1 MGYWLRWMLSLQ
13 RNNTVKRDLLTLADI
28 TPEELEHMLTLAT
41 DLKQRHKRGESMP
54 LLAGKSLVLLFSKPS
69 LRTRASF
76 ELGMVQLGGHSSY
89 IQDPDI
95 VLGLREPLKDLG
107 RVLSRYY
114 DAIAIRTFAHASIEE
129 LAQAATI
136 PVINALT
143 DTFHPCQILAAL
155 QTLREHFGDL
165 KGRRIAYVGD
175 GNNVAHSWLLGAAQ
189 MGLTLTI
196 ACPRAYQPDIAVVR
210 RARVL
215 AESTGAVLDV
225 VEDPKQGV
233 KGADAIY
240 TDVWTSM
247 GQEQETAIRQEIF
260 RPYQINAALL
270 AEAPSHAVVM
280 HCLPAHRGEE
290 ITEDVFESERSLVFD
305 EAENR
310 LHAQKALLV
319 FTMLGL

>member
-1 MGYWLRWMLSLQ
+1 M
-13 RNNTVKRDLLTLADI
+13 KRDLLTLADV
-28 TPEELEHMLTLAT
+28 TPEELEQMLTLAI
-41 DLKQRHKRGESMP
+41 DLKQRHKHGESMP

-76 ELGMVQLGGHSSY
+76 ELGMVQLGGHSTY

-107 RVLSRYY
+107 RVLARYY
-114 DAIAIRTFAHASIEE
+114 DAIAIRTFAHASIVE

-143 DTFHPCQILAAL
+143 DAFHPCQILAAL

-165 KGRRIAYVGD
+165 QGRRIAYIGD

-196 ACPRAYQPDIAVVR
+196 ACPRAYQPEVAVVR
-210 RARVL
+210 RARAL
-215 AESTGAVLDV
+215 AETTGAVLDI

-247 GQEQETAIRQEIF
+247 GREQEAATRHEVF

-290 ITEDVFESERSLVFD
+290 ITEDVFESERALVFE

-310 LHAQKALLV
+310 LHVQKALLI

>member
-1 MGYWLRWMLSLQ
+1 M
-13 RNNTVKRDLLTLADI
+13 VKRDLLTLADV
-28 TPEELEHMLTLAT
+28 TPDELEQMLTLAT
-41 DLKQRHKRGESMP
+41 ELKQRLKRGESTP

-76 ELGMVQLGGHSSY
+76 ELGMAQLGGYTSCF
-89 IQDPDI
+89 QDPDI
-95 VLGLREPLKDLG
+95 VMGLREPLKDLG

-114 DAIAIRTFAHASIEE
+114 DGIVIRTFAHTSVEE
-129 LAQAATI
+129 LAQAATV
-136 PVINALT
+136 PVINGLT
-143 DTFHPCQILAAL
+143 DMFHPCQILAAL
-155 QTLREHFGDL
+155 QTLREHFGEL

-175 GNNVAHSWLLGAAQ
+175 GNNMAHSWLLGAAQ
-189 MGLTLTI
+189 MGLTLTV
-196 ACPRAYQPDIAVVR
+196 ACPRAYQPDVTVVR
-210 RARVL
+210 WARSI
-215 AESTGAVLDV
+215 AETTGAVLDI

-233 KGADAIY
+233 KGADVVY

-247 GQEQETAIRQEIF
+247 GQEQEAAVRREVF
-260 RPYQINAALL
+260 RSYQVNAALL

-290 ITEDVFESERSLVFD
+290 ITEDILESERSLAFE

-319 FTMLGL
+319 FSMIGL

>member
-1 MGYWLRWMLSLQ
+1 M
-13 RNNTVKRDLLTLADI
+13 KRDLLTLADV
-28 TPEELEHMLTLAT
+28 TPEELEQMLTLAL
-41 DLKQRHKRGESMP
+41 DLKQRHKRGEPTP

-76 ELGMVQLGGHSSY
+76 EVGMAQLGGHSSY
-89 IQDPDI
+89 FQDPEI
-95 VLGLREPLKDLG
+95 VLGTREPFKDVG

-114 DAIAIRTFAHASIEE
+114 DGIVIRTFAHAAVEE
-129 LAQAATI
+129 LAQISTI
-136 PVINALT
+136 PVINGLT
-143 DTFHPCQILAAL
+143 DMFHPCQILAAL
-155 QTLREHFGDL
+155 QTLREHFGAL
-165 KGRRIAYVGD
+165 QGRRIAYVGD

-196 ACPRAYQPDIAVVR
+196 ACPRAYQPDVTVVR
-210 RARVL
+210 RALRM
-215 AESTGAVLDV
+215 AETTGAVLNI
-225 VEDPKQGV
+225 VEDPQQGV

-247 GQEQETAIRQEIF
+247 GQEQEATIRREVF
-260 RPYQINAALL
+260 RPYQVNAALL
-270 AEAPSHAVVM
+270 AEASSHAVVM

-290 ITEDVFESERSLVFD
+290 ITDEVLESGRALVFE

-319 FTMLGL
+319 FCMLGL

>member
-1 MGYWLRWMLSLQ
+1 
-13 RNNTVKRDLLTLADI
+13 
-28 TPEELEHMLTLAT
+28 
-41 DLKQRHKRGESMP
+41 
-54 LLAGKSLVLLFSKPS
+54 VLLFSKPS

-76 ELGMVQLGGHSSY
+76 ELGMVQLGGHTSY

-107 RVLSRYY
+107 RVLARYY
-114 DAIAIRTFAHASIEE
+114 DAIAIRTFAHASVVE

-143 DTFHPCQILAAL
+143 DAFHPCQILAAL

-165 KGRRIAYVGD
+165 QGRRIAYVGD

-189 MGLTLTI
+189 MGLTLTL
-196 ACPRAYQPDIAVVR
+196 ACPRAYQPEIAVVR
-210 RARVL
+210 RARAL
-215 AESTGAVLDV
+215 AETTGAVLDI

-247 GQEQETAIRQEIF
+247 GQEQEAAIRQEVF
-260 RPYQINAALL
+260 HPYQINAALL

-290 ITEDVFESERSLVFD
+290 ITEDVFESERSLVFE

-310 LHAQKALLV
+310 LHAQKALLI
-319 FTMLGL
+319 FTMIGL

>member
-1 MGYWLRWMLSLQ
+1 
-13 RNNTVKRDLLTLADI
+13 VKRDLLTLADV
-28 TPEELEHMLTLAT
+28 TPDEIGQMLTLAL
-41 DLKQRHKRGESMP
+41 DLKQRHECGESTL

-76 ELGMVQLGGHSSY
+76 EVGMAHLGGHTSY
-89 IQDPDI
+89 FQDADI

-114 DAIAIRTFAHASIEE
+114 DGIVIRTFAHESVVE

-136 PVINALT
+136 PVINGLT
-143 DTFHPCQILAAL
+143 DMFHPCQILAAL

-165 KGRRIAYVGD
+165 QGRRIAYVGD

-196 ACPRAYQPDIAVVR
+196 ACPRAYQPDVTVVR
-210 RARVL
+210 RARGI
-215 AESTGAVLDV
+215 AETTGAVLDI
-225 VEDPKQGV
+225 VEDPRQGV

-247 GQEQETAIRQEIF
+247 GQEQEAAIRREIF
-260 RPYQINAALL
+260 RPYQINATLL

-290 ITEDVFESERSLVFD
+290 ITEDIFESERSLVFE

-319 FTMLGL
+319 FSMIGL

>member
-1 MGYWLRWMLSLQ
+1 M
-13 RNNTVKRDLLTLADI
+13 KRDLLTLADV
-28 TPEELEHMLTLAT
+28 TPEELEQMLTLAI

-76 ELGMVQLGGHSSY
+76 ELGMVQLGGHSTY

-107 RVLSRYY
+107 RVLARYY
-114 DAIAIRTFAHASIEE
+114 DAIAIRTFAHASIVE

-143 DTFHPCQILAAL
+143 DAFHPCQILAAL

-165 KGRRIAYVGD
+165 QGRRIAYIGD

-196 ACPRAYQPDIAVVR
+196 ACPRAYQPEVAVVR
-210 RARVL
+210 RARAL
-215 AESTGAVLDV
+215 AETTGAVLDI

-247 GQEQETAIRQEIF
+247 GREQEAATRHEVF

-290 ITEDVFESERSLVFD
+290 ITDDVFESERALVFE

-310 LHAQKALLV
+310 LHVQKALLI
-319 FTMLGL
+319 FTMIGL

>member
-1 MGYWLRWMLSLQ
+1 M
-13 RNNTVKRDLLTLADI
+13 KRDLLTLADV
-28 TPEELEHMLTLAT
+28 TPEELEQMLTLAI
-41 DLKQRHKRGESMP
+41 DLKQRHKHGESMP

-76 ELGMVQLGGHSSY
+76 ELGMVQLGGHSTY

-107 RVLSRYY
+107 RVLARYY
-114 DAIAIRTFAHASIEE
+114 DAIAIRTFAHASIVE

-165 KGRRIAYVGD
+165 QGRRIAYIGD

-189 MGLTLTI
+189 LGLTLTI
-196 ACPRAYQPDIAVVR
+196 ACPRAYQPEVAVVR
-210 RARVL
+210 RARAL
-215 AESTGAVLDV
+215 AETTGAVLDI

-247 GQEQETAIRQEIF
+247 GREQEAATRHEVF

-290 ITEDVFESERSLVFD
+290 ITEDVFESERALVFE

-310 LHAQKALLV
+310 LHVQKALLI

>member
-1 MGYWLRWMLSLQ
+1 MLFLQ
-13 RNNTVKRDLLTLADI
+13 RNNTVKRDLLTLADV
-28 TPEELEHMLTLAT
+28 TPEELEQMLTLAI
-41 DLKQRHKRGESMP
+41 DLKQRHKHGESMP

-69 LRTRASF
+69 LRTRVSF

-107 RVLSRYY
+107 RVLARYY
-114 DAIAIRTFAHASIEE
+114 DAIAIRTFAHASVVE
-129 LAQAATI
+129 LAQAAPI

-143 DTFHPCQILAAL
+143 DSFHPCQILAAL

-165 KGRRIAYVGD
+165 QGRRIAYVGD

-196 ACPRAYQPDIAVVR
+196 ACPRAYQPEVAVVR
-210 RARVL
+210 RARTL
-215 AESTGAVLDV
+215 AETTGAVLDI

-233 KGADAIY
+233 KGADVIY

-247 GQEQETAIRQEIF
+247 GQEQEAATRHEVF

-290 ITEDVFESERSLVFD
+290 ITEDVFESERSLVFE

-310 LHAQKALLV
+310 LHVQKALLI
-319 FTMLGL
+319 FTMIGL

>member
-1 MGYWLRWMLSLQ
+1 M
-13 RNNTVKRDLLTLADI
+13 KRDLLTLADV
-28 TPEELEHMLTLAT
+28 TPEELEQMLTLAI

-76 ELGMVQLGGHSSY
+76 ELGMVQLGGHSTY

-107 RVLSRYY
+107 RVLARYY
-114 DAIAIRTFAHASIEE
+114 DAIAIRTFAHASIVE

-143 DTFHPCQILAAL
+143 DAFHPCQILAAL

-165 KGRRIAYVGD
+165 QGRRIAYIGD

-196 ACPRAYQPDIAVVR
+196 ACPRAYQPEVAVVR
-210 RARVL
+210 RARAL
-215 AESTGAVLDV
+215 AETTGAVLDI

-247 GQEQETAIRQEIF
+247 GDRK
-260 RPYQINAALL
+260 
-270 AEAPSHAVVM
+270 SVV
-280 HCLPAHRGEE
+280 
-290 ITEDVFESERSLVFD
+290 
-305 EAENR
+305 
-310 LHAQKALLV
+310 
-319 FTMLGL
+319 

>member
-1 MGYWLRWMLSLQ
+1 MSC
-13 RNNTVKRDLLTLADI
+13 A
-28 TPEELEHMLTLAT
+28 
-41 DLKQRHKRGESMP
+41 
-54 LLAGKSLVLLFSKPS
+54 
-69 LRTRASF
+69 
-76 ELGMVQLGGHSSY
+76 
-89 IQDPDI
+89 
-95 VLGLREPLKDLG
+95 
-107 RVLSRYY
+107 RYY
-114 DAIAIRTFAHASIEE
+114 DAIAIRTFAHASVVE
-129 LAQAATI
+129 LAQAAPI

-143 DTFHPCQILAAL
+143 DSFHPCQILAAL

-165 KGRRIAYVGD
+165 QGRRIAYVGD

-196 ACPRAYQPDIAVVR
+196 ACPRAYQPEVAVVR
-210 RARVL
+210 RARAL
-215 AESTGAVLDV
+215 AETTGAVLDI

-247 GQEQETAIRQEIF
+247 GQEQEAATRHEVF

-290 ITEDVFESERSLVFD
+290 ITEDVFESERSLVFE

-310 LHAQKALLV
+310 LHVQKALLI
-319 FTMLGL
+319 FTMIGL

>member
-1 MGYWLRWMLSLQ
+1 M
-13 RNNTVKRDLLTLADI
+13 KRDLLTLADV
-28 TPEELEHMLTLAT
+28 TPEELEQLLTLAI
-41 DLKQRHKRGESMP
+41 DLKQRHKHGEPMP

-107 RVLSRYY
+107 RVLARYY
-114 DAIAIRTFAHASIEE
+114 DAIAIRTFAHASVVE

-143 DTFHPCQILAAL
+143 DSFHPCQILAAL
-155 QTLREHFGDL
+155 QTLREYFGDL
-165 KGRRIAYVGD
+165 QGRRIAYIGD

-189 MGLTLTI
+189 MGLTLTL
-196 ACPRAYQPDIAVVR
+196 ACPRSYQPEIAVVR
-210 RARVL
+210 RARAL
-215 AESTGAVLDV
+215 AETTGAVLDI

-247 GQEQETAIRQEIF
+247 GQEQEAALRHEVF
-260 RPYQINAALL
+260 RPYQINAELL

-290 ITEDVFESERSLVFD
+290 ITEDVFESERSLVFE

-310 LHAQKALLV
+310 LHAQKALLI

>member
-1 MGYWLRWMLSLQ
+1 
-13 RNNTVKRDLLTLADI
+13 VKRDLLTLADV
-28 TPEELEHMLTLAT
+28 TPEELEQMLTLAI
-41 DLKQRHKRGESMP
+41 DLKQRHKHGESMP

-69 LRTRASF
+69 LRTRVSF

-107 RVLSRYY
+107 RVLARYY
-114 DAIAIRTFAHASIEE
+114 DAIAIRTFAHASVVE
-129 LAQAATI
+129 LAQAAPI

-143 DTFHPCQILAAL
+143 DSFHPCQILAAL

-165 KGRRIAYVGD
+165 QGRRIAYVGD

-196 ACPRAYQPDIAVVR
+196 ACPRAYQPEIAVVR
-210 RARVL
+210 RARAL
-215 AESTGAVLDV
+215 AETTGAVLDI

-247 GQEQETAIRQEIF
+247 GQEQEADVRHEVF

-290 ITEDVFESERSLVFD
+290 ITEDVFESERSLVFE

-310 LHAQKALLV
+310 LHVQKALLI
-319 FTMLGL
+319 FTMIGL

>member
-1 MGYWLRWMLSLQ
+1 M
-13 RNNTVKRDLLTLADI
+13 KRDLLTLADV
-28 TPEELEHMLTLAT
+28 TPEELEQMLTLAI

-76 ELGMVQLGGHSSY
+76 ELGMVQLGGHSTY
-89 IQDPDI
+89 IQEPDI

-107 RVLSRYY
+107 RVLARYY
-114 DAIAIRTFAHASIEE
+114 DAIAIRTFAHASIVE

-143 DTFHPCQILAAL
+143 DAFHPCQILAAL

-165 KGRRIAYVGD
+165 QGRRIAYIGD

-196 ACPRAYQPDIAVVR
+196 ACPRAYQPEVAVVR
-210 RARVL
+210 RARAL
-215 AESTGAVLDV
+215 AETTGAVLDI

-247 GQEQETAIRQEIF
+247 GREQEAATRHEVF

-290 ITEDVFESERSLVFD
+290 ITEDVFESERALVFE

-310 LHAQKALLV
+310 LHVQKALLI
-319 FTMLGL
+319 FTMIGL

>member
-1 MGYWLRWMLSLQ
+1 M
-13 RNNTVKRDLLTLADI
+13 KRDLLTLADV
-28 TPEELEHMLTLAT
+28 TPEELEQMLTLAI
-41 DLKQRHKRGESMP
+41 DLKQRHKHGESMP

-69 LRTRASF
+69 LRTRVSF

-114 DAIAIRTFAHASIEE
+114 DAIAIRTFAHASVVE
-129 LAQAATI
+129 LAQAAPI

-143 DTFHPCQILAAL
+143 DSFHPCQILAAL

-165 KGRRIAYVGD
+165 QGRRIAYVGD

-196 ACPRAYQPDIAVVR
+196 ACPRAYQPEIAVVR
-210 RARVL
+210 RARAL
-215 AESTGAVLDV
+215 AETTGAVLDI

-247 GQEQETAIRQEIF
+247 GQEQEADVRHEVF

-290 ITEDVFESERSLVFD
+290 ITEDVFESERSLVFE

-310 LHAQKALLV
+310 LHVQKALLI
-319 FTMLGL
+319 FTMIGL

>member
-1 MGYWLRWMLSLQ
+1 M
-13 RNNTVKRDLLTLADI
+13 
-28 TPEELEHMLTLAT
+28 H
-41 DLKQRHKRGESMP
+41 
-54 LLAGKSLVLLFSKPS
+54 
-69 LRTRASF
+69 
-76 ELGMVQLGGHSSY
+76 QLGGHTSY
-89 IQDPDI
+89 FEDHGI
-95 VLGLREPLKDLG
+95 VMGLREPFNDLG

-114 DAIAIRTFAHASIEE
+114 DAIAIRTFAHASIIE

-143 DTFHPCQILAAL
+143 DVFHPCQILAAL
-155 QTLREHFGDL
+155 QTLQEHFGEL

-196 ACPRAYQPDIAVVR
+196 ACPREYQPAMAVVR
-210 RARVL
+210 RARAM
-215 AESTGAVLDV
+215 AETTGAVLEI
-225 VEDPKQGV
+225 VEDPKQAV
-233 KGADAIY
+233 KGADALY

-247 GQEQETAIRQEIF
+247 GQEQEAALRQEVF

-270 AEAPSHAVVM
+270 AEAPGHAVVM

-290 ITEDVFESERSLVFD
+290 ITEEVFESERALVFE

-319 FTMLGL
+319 FAMIGL

>member
-1 MGYWLRWMLSLQ
+1 
-13 RNNTVKRDLLTLADI
+13 VKRDLLTLADV
-28 TPEELEHMLTLAT
+28 TPEELEQMLTLAI

-76 ELGMVQLGGHSSY
+76 ELGMVQLGGHSTY
-89 IQDPDI
+89 IQEPDI

-107 RVLSRYY
+107 RVLARYY
-114 DAIAIRTFAHASIEE
+114 DAIAIRTFAHASIVE

-165 KGRRIAYVGD
+165 QGRRIAYIGD

-196 ACPRAYQPDIAVVR
+196 ACPRAYQPEVAVVR
-210 RARVL
+210 RARAL
-215 AESTGAVLDV
+215 AETTGAVLDI

-247 GQEQETAIRQEIF
+247 GREQEAATRHEVF

-290 ITEDVFESERSLVFD
+290 ITDDVFESERALVFE

-310 LHAQKALLV
+310 LHVQKALLI

>member
-1 MGYWLRWMLSLQ
+1 M
-13 RNNTVKRDLLTLADI
+13 KRDLLTLADV
-28 TPEELEHMLTLAT
+28 TPEELEQMLTLAI

-76 ELGMVQLGGHSSY
+76 ELGMVQLGGHSTY
-89 IQDPDI
+89 IQEPDI

-107 RVLSRYY
+107 RVLARYY
-114 DAIAIRTFAHASIEE
+114 DAIAIRTFAHASIVE

-165 KGRRIAYVGD
+165 QGRRIAYIGD

-189 MGLTLTI
+189 LGLTLTI
-196 ACPRAYQPDIAVVR
+196 ACPRAYQPEVAVVR
-210 RARVL
+210 RARAL
-215 AESTGAVLDV
+215 AETTGAVLDI

-247 GQEQETAIRQEIF
+247 GREQEAATRHEVF

-290 ITEDVFESERSLVFD
+290 ITEDVFESERALVFE

-310 LHAQKALLV
+310 LHVQKALLI
-319 FTMLGL
+319 FTMIGL

>member
-1 MGYWLRWMLSLQ
+1 
-13 RNNTVKRDLLTLADI
+13 VKRDLLTLADV
-28 TPEELEHMLTLAT
+28 TPEELEQMLTLAI

-54 LLAGKSLVLLFSKPS
+54 LLAGKALVLLFSKPS

-76 ELGMVQLGGHSSY
+76 ELGMVQLGGHTSD
-89 IQDPDI
+89 IQDLDI
-95 VLGLREPLKDLG
+95 VLGRREPLKDLG

-114 DAIAIRTFAHASIEE
+114 DAIAIRTFAHESVVE

-143 DTFHPCQILAAL
+143 DSFHPCQILAAL
-155 QTLREHFGDL
+155 QTLREYFGDL

-196 ACPRAYQPDIAVVR
+196 ACPRAYQPEIAVVR
-210 RARVL
+210 RARAL
-215 AESTGAVLDV
+215 AETTGAVLDI

-247 GQEQETAIRQEIF
+247 GQEQDAARRQEVF

-290 ITEDVFESERSLVFD
+290 ITEDVFESERSLVFE

-310 LHAQKALLV
+310 LHVQKALLI
-319 FTMLGL
+319 FTMIGL

>member
-1 MGYWLRWMLSLQ
+1 MLFSQ
-13 RNNTVKRDLLTLADI
+13 RNNTVKRDLLTLADV
-28 TPEELEHMLTLAT
+28 TPEELEQMLTLAT
-41 DLKQRHKRGESMP
+41 DLKQRHKHGESMP

-107 RVLSRYY
+107 RVLARYY
-114 DAIAIRTFAHASIEE
+114 DAIAIRTFAHASVVE
-129 LAQAATI
+129 LAQAAPI

-143 DTFHPCQILAAL
+143 DSFHPCQILAAL

-165 KGRRIAYVGD
+165 QGRRIAYVGD

-196 ACPRAYQPDIAVVR
+196 ACPRAYQPEIAVVR
-210 RARVL
+210 RARAL
-215 AESTGAVLDV
+215 AETTGAVLDI

-247 GQEQETAIRQEIF
+247 GREQEAATRQEIF

-290 ITEDVFESERSLVFD
+290 ITEDVFESERSLVFE

-310 LHAQKALLV
+310 LHVQKALLI
-319 FTMLGL
+319 FTMIGL

>member
-1 MGYWLRWMLSLQ
+1 M
-13 RNNTVKRDLLTLADI
+13 KRDLLTLADV
-28 TPEELEHMLTLAT
+28 TPEELEQMLTLAI

-54 LLAGKSLVLLFSKPS
+54 FLAGKSLVLLFSKPS

-76 ELGMVQLGGHSSY
+76 ELGMVQLGGHSTY
-89 IQDPDI
+89 IQEPDI

-107 RVLSRYY
+107 RVLARYY
-114 DAIAIRTFAHASIEE
+114 DAIAIRTFAHASVVE

-143 DTFHPCQILAAL
+143 DAFHPCQILAAL

-165 KGRRIAYVGD
+165 QGRRIAYIGD

-196 ACPRAYQPDIAVVR
+196 ACPRAYQPEVAVVR
-210 RARVL
+210 RARAL
-215 AESTGAVLDV
+215 AETTGAVLDI

-247 GQEQETAIRQEIF
+247 GQEQEAAARQEVF

-290 ITEDVFESERSLVFD
+290 ITEDVFESERSLVFE

-310 LHAQKALLV
+310 LHVQKALLI
-319 FTMLGL
+319 FTIMGL

>member
-1 MGYWLRWMLSLQ
+1 M
-13 RNNTVKRDLLTLADI
+13 KRDLLTLADV
-28 TPEELEHMLTLAT
+28 TPEELEQLLTLAM

-76 ELGMVQLGGHSSY
+76 EVGMAHLGGHTSY
-89 IQDPDI
+89 FQDPEI
-95 VLGLREPLKDLG
+95 VLGTREPLKDLG

-114 DAIAIRTFAHASIEE
+114 DGIVIRTFAHASVVE

-136 PVINALT
+136 PVINGLT
-143 DTFHPCQILAAL
+143 DMFHPCQILAAL
-155 QTLREHFGDL
+155 QTLHEHFGTL
-165 KGRRIAYVGD
+165 RGRRIAYVGD

-189 MGLTLTI
+189 MGLSLTI
-196 ACPRAYQPDIAVVR
+196 ACPRAYRPAVTVVR
-210 RARVL
+210 RALRM
-215 AESTGAVLDV
+215 AEATGAVLDI

-247 GQEQETAIRQEIF
+247 GQEQEAAVRREVF
-260 RPYQINAALL
+260 RPYQVNAALL

-290 ITEDVFESERSLVFD
+290 ITDEVLESDRSLAFE

>member
-1 MGYWLRWMLSLQ
+1 MAFLR
-13 RNNTVKRDLLTLADI
+13 RNNAVKRDLLTLADV
-28 TPEELEHMLTLAT
+28 TPEELEQMLTLAM

-54 LLAGKSLVLLFSKPS
+54 LLTGKSLVLLFSKPS

-76 ELGMVQLGGHSSY
+76 ELGMAQLGGYSSY
-89 IQDPDI
+89 FQDPEI
-95 VLGLREPLKDLG
+95 VLGTREPFKDLG

-114 DAIAIRTFAHASIEE
+114 DGIVIRTFAHAAVEE
-129 LAQAATI
+129 LAQVATI

-143 DTFHPCQILAAL
+143 DRFHPCQILAAL
-155 QTLREHFGDL
+155 QTLHEPFGTL
-165 KGRRIAYVGD
+165 QGRRIAYVGD

-189 MGLTLTI
+189 AGLTLTI
-196 ACPRAYQPDIAVVR
+196 ACPRTYQPDVTVVR
-210 RARVL
+210 RAQAI
-215 AESTGAVLDV
+215 AETTGAVLDIV
-225 VEDPKQGV
+225 ADPKQGV

-247 GQEQETAIRQEIF
+247 GQEQEAAVRREVF
-260 RPYQINAALL
+260 RPYQVNAALL

-290 ITEDVFESERSLVFD
+290 ITDEVIESDRSLAFD

-319 FTMLGL
+319 FCMLGL